1 MAGRFDGQT
10 LVMVGG
16 AGGMGRACV
25 ELALADGARVAVL
38 DRQEVSFEGVDGA
51 ADPQRLLQVGC
62 DVTDRNSVQEAM
74 QEVFGWSPTVKG
86 LIYMVGAIQ
95 GQSLLE
101 VQTEDWDRIHAIN
114 ATGFMYCAQ
123 AVVPHFIDN
132 GGGNIASVSSV
143 SAKVAGIGKCLA
155 YKSAKAALIQ
165 ITRSIA
171 VDYAADGVRAN
182 CIMPGPIATGF
193 GRGGRVAGQD
203 ELATPSGVVPPMG
216 RRAQPAEIAS
226 AALFLVSDEASYITG
241 VELPVDG
248 GFLAV

>member
-1 MAGRFDGQT
+1 MTRFEGKT

-16 AGGMGRACV
+16 AGGMGRSCV
-25 ELALADGARVAVL
+25 EMALATGARVAVL
-38 DRQEVSFEGVDGA
+38 DRQEVAFEDVDGA
-51 ADPQRLLQVGC
+51 LDPQRLVQVQC
-62 DVTDRNSVQEAM
+62 DVTDHDSVQQAM
-74 QEVFGWSPTVKG
+74 YRVLEWAPEVHG

-95 GQSLLE
+95 GQPLLE
-101 VQTEDWDRIHAIN
+101 VETDDWNRIHAIN

-123 AVVPHFIDN
+123 ALVPHFAEN
-132 GGGNIASVSSV
+132 GGGSIVTISSV
-143 SAKVAGIGKCLA
+143 SAKVAGIGTCLA

-171 VDYAADGVRAN
+171 VDHAADGIRAN

-193 GRGGRVAGQD
+193 GRGGRVAGKG
-203 ELATPSGVVPPMG
+203 ELATKSGVVPPLG
-216 RRAQPAEIAS
+216 RRAEPSEIAS
-226 AALFLVSDEASYITG
+226 AALFLTSDEASYITG